1 MAAVGYTITRRC
13 GGAVERNRIRRRLR
27 ACVDGLDLA
36 PGSYLVTAAP
46 EACSATYAEL
56 EASLAEACA
65 RAREAAS

>member
-27 ACVDGLDLA
+27 ACAAGLDLA
-36 PGSYLVTAAP
+36 PGSYLVTATP
-46 EACSATYAEL
+46 EAASATYAEL

-65 RAREAAS
+65 MAREAAS